1 MPTMTRIL
9 TAATP
14 ALALA
19 LAATCGS
26 TAAKAGIVL
35 SQVVLDILP
44 TSDIAQNVEVANDGA
59 EPAYVVVEPAEI
71 VAAGQAEEARRP
83 IVDPAIGGL
92 LVTPQRLILQ
102 PGERKTIRFAA
113 IAGRGAS
120 DRIYR
125 VTVKPVAGA
134 IAAPSTALKLL
145 VGYDVLVI
153 VRPSAL
159 VEKIVG
165 EREGSALVL
174 RNDGN
179 TNVELF
185 EGRQCDAAAPTNCRD
200 LPSQRLY
207 AGQRWRQ
214 LLTGTGPVTYRV
226 AVGKTSTVQRF

>member
-9 TAATP
+9 PALAPAALVGATP
-14 ALALA
+14 AA
-19 LAATCGS
+19 
-26 TAAKAGIVL
+26 AGIVL

-44 TSDIAQNVEVANDGA
+44 GSDIAQNVEIANDGA
-59 EPAYVVVEPAEI
+59 DIAYVVVEPAEI
-71 VAAGQAEEARRP
+71 QDAGRPGEARRA
-83 IVDPAIGGL
+83 IVDPAVGGL

-113 IAGRGAS
+113 IADRGPS

-153 VRPSAL
+153 VRPAAP
-159 VEKIVG
+159 VAKVVG
-165 EREGSALVL
+165 ARDGSTLVL

-185 EGRQCDAAAPTNCRD
+185 EGQQCDAAAPARCRD

-207 AGQRWRQ
+207 VGQQWRQ
-214 LLTGTGPVTYRV
+214 ALTGTGPVTYRV
-226 AVGKTSTVQRF
+226 AVGKTSAVQRF